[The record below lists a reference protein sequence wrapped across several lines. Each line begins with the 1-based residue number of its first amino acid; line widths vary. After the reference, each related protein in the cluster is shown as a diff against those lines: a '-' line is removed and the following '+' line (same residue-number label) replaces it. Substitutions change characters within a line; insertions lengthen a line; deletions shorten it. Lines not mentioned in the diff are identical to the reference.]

1 MRTDLHFT
9 AHNRHGINHAC
20 GRVGNGI
27 ILFRSQAFNHL
38 SVDENNS
45 RGNAMSD
52 MNVNRMLAQMR
63 AMSLEAGN
71 KTQETSSNMD
81 FSALLKQSINSANT
95 SQQTAQKM
103 AEAFETGESNA
114 SLAEVMIASQKASV
128 SFQAML
134 QVRNKLVD
142 AYKDIMNMPI

>member
-1 MRTDLHFT
+1 
-9 AHNRHGINHAC
+9 
-20 GRVGNGI
+20 
-27 ILFRSQAFNHL
+27 
-38 SVDENNS
+38 
-45 RGNAMSD
+45 MSD

-71 KTQETSSNMD
+71 KAPETNGSMD
-81 FSALLKQSINSANT
+81 FSSLLQQTINSVNT

-103 AEAFETGESNA
+103 AEAFEMGESKA

-134 QVRNKLVD
+134 QARNKLVD
-142 AYKDIMNMPI
+142 AYKDVMNMPI